1 MSVEDLD
8 KTPSIKDRYE
18 HPIAHHKSENHRQ
31 EQIHHSKPQSELLL
45 DSSSAV
51 LATSISDIQQDHH
64 QSLNLNNFDLPE
76 YLVDLAH
83 FIPSQGAI
91 KDFIHHNTLHAFQNE
106 RFDAAVLRASR
117 LFGARARLSPG
128 ELREFKKKG
137 ILSQEGQIYS
147 DLNQLPIKDAKRPLG
162 WVLHGLRVM
171 GFAEYDVNIIQQT
184 RTSLI
189 RVLSN
194 YLDQGIATHHSG
206 KFGDFWEWLNYFFA
220 GKTLNFQLFKSD
232 YVQGALKLPPKDVIE
247 ASLKIL
253 VSDQTFYY
261 RYLLEVL
268 LGHPGWSG
276 IVNQV
281 DNNPQSLFSQK
292 RINLE
297 QLLALEL
304 ALDVAVAQTI
314 RGFRPISGGDRPK
327 HPSEISLRET
337 PEEKHLRHAHEAL
350 EWSFYLKKIK
360 KIELNA
366 KRPQTERLNHVQVF
380 FCIDDRECS
389 IRRHLESVDEHIS
402 TYGAAGFFGLDCK
415 VQEAGYPYAVQS
427 CPVILNPRYLLKEEF
442 VEIPSLSSGSG
453 FPHRHHGY
461 LSKSYINPIKGW
473 LDTFVK
479 GISISKEIISQV
491 FDPSIESNDRPTRL
505 NVAYHG
511 EQDGL
516 SLGYTEE
523 EMAERVFSVL
533 RNVGFQQK
541 MSKLVVIMAHE
552 STSNNNPHYAAY
564 DCGACSGRTGALNAR
579 AFALMAN
586 NPRVREI
593 IREQGIELPEGC
605 WFIGAVHNTTRDEVR
620 YFDLDSMP
628 QDLNIQFKDFSGK
641 FEKALE
647 LNAKERS
654 YKFELFPRK
663 GTPAEAHEHVRMRS
677 VALFEPRPELNHATN
692 AMCVVGR
699 RQLTTGASFDRRSF
713 LHSYDP
719 LTDREGA
726 VLTNILRAV
735 VPVCGGINLEYYFS
749 RMDNEVYGA
758 GTKLPHNVVGLFGVS
773 NGVIGD
779 LRTGLPSQM
788 IEVHDPLRLLI
799 IVEQELEVALEAVR
813 RDRATFEWIENEWVH
828 YACFNI
834 ADSKI
839 YRLRDLNW
847 EKVIS

>member
-1 MSVEDLD
+1 MSIEVSEKLYSIEHEIKQEIHQGKSDVPVSPH
-8 KTPSIKDRYE
+8 PS
-18 HPIAHHKSENHRQ
+18 S
-31 EQIHHSKPQSELLL
+31 
-45 DSSSAV
+45 
-51 LATSISDIQQDHH
+51 DHH
-64 QSLNLNNFDLPE
+64 QDSMDLDNFNLSH
-76 YLVDLAH
+76 YLSDLAH

-106 RFDAAVLRASR
+106 RFNAAILRASR
-117 LFGARARLSPG
+117 LFGAKARLSIA
-128 ELREFKKKG
+128 EFKDFKKKG

-147 DLNQLPIKDAKRPLG
+147 DLQQLPVKEAQRHLG
-162 WVLHGLRVM
+162 WVLSGMRVQ
-171 GFAEYDVNIIQQT
+171 GFAQYDVNIIQQT
-184 RTSLI
+184 RAPLI

-194 YLDQGIATHHSG
+194 YLDQGIAIHSSG
-206 KFGDFWEWLNYFFA
+206 KFNDFWEWLNYFFS
-220 GKTLNFQLFKSD
+220 GDTFNFRLFKSH
-232 YVQGALKLPPKDVIE
+232 YVQSALKSRPEEVIE
-247 ASLKIL
+247 SSLKIL
-253 VSDQTFYY
+253 VKEPAYYY
-261 RYLLEVL
+261 RYLLELL

-276 IVNQV
+276 MVNQV
-281 DNNPQSLFSQK
+281 NLNPQSLFNQK
-292 RINLE
+292 QINLAH
-297 QLLALEL
+297 LLALEL
-304 ALDVAVAQTI
+304 ALDVAVAQNC
-314 RGFRPISGGDRPK
+314 RGFQPFSGGDLPR
-327 HPSEISLRET
+327 HPSEINLTET
-337 PEEKHLRHAHEAL
+337 SEERHLRHAHEAL

-360 KIELNA
+360 KIELNS
-366 KRPQTERLNHVQVF
+366 KRPQSERLNHVQVF

-389 IRRHLESVDEHIS
+389 IRRHLEAVDEHIS

-427 CPVILNPRYLLKEEF
+427 CPVVLNPQYLLKEEF
-442 VEIPSLSSGSG
+442 VESSEE
-453 FPHRHHGY
+453 FLDREVPHHYHGY
-461 LSKSYINPIKGW
+461 LAKSYINPVKGW

-491 FDPSIESNDRPTRL
+491 FSPSIESNERATKL
-505 NVAYHG
+505 KVEFHG
-511 EQDGL
+511 HQDGL
-516 SLGYTEE
+516 RLGYTEE

-533 RNVGFQQK
+533 RNIGFKQR

-564 DCGACSGRTGALNAR
+564 DCGACSGRSGAQNAR

-586 NPRVREI
+586 HPRVRELL
-593 IREQGIELPEGC
+593 REKGIHLPEGC
-605 WFIGAVHNTTRDEVR
+605 WFVGAVHNTTRDEVR
-620 YFDLDSMP
+620 YFDLADLPEDLLP
-628 QDLNIQFKDFSGK
+628 QFRDFSIK
-641 FEKALE
+641 FELALE

-663 GTPAEAHEHVRMRS
+663 GTQQEAHEHVKMRS
-677 VALFEPRPELNHATN
+677 IALFEPRPELNHATN

-699 RQLTTGASFDRRSF
+699 RKLTTGASFDRRSF

-719 LTDREGA
+719 LTDPDGN

-749 RMDNEVYGA
+749 RLDNEVYGA

-799 IVEQELEVALEAVR
+799 IVEQELSVALEAIK
-813 RDRATFEWIENEWVH
+813 RDKGTFQWIEHEWVH
-828 YACFNI
+828 YACFNL

-839 YRLRDLNW
+839 YRLRNLTW